1 MLFGLLQ
8 LAQER
13 GEKNCYNLTLLFC
26 PSNVC
31 LIHTMHASCAAVGLI
46 ASRAKRKGSPCQQD
60 DDSQNDQL
68 EIQSG
73 PTLPEVRHNTG
84 RLAYRDDCFNCSNQ

>member
-13 GEKNCYNLTLLFC
+13 GEKKLLQLDSAVL
-26 PSNVC
+26 PLKC